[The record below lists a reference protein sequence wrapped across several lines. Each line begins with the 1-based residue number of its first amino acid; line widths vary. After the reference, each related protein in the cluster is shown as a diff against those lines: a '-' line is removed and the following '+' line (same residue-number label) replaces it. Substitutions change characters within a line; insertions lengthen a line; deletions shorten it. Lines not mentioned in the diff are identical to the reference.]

1 LKDITKNLA
10 IWLILAFV
18 LMALFNNFDSQ
29 NSNSSEVEYSTFIN
43 DVKSGAV
50 ANVVI
55 KDRQIEGVR
64 LDGSKFTTLA
74 PLYDRG
80 LMGDLLDNGV
90 GVKVEE
96 PEKPSLLLNILISW
110 FPMLLLIGVWIFFMR
125 QMQGGGG
132 KNPLSFGKSKA
143 RMLNEDQVKVTF
155 KDVAG
160 VEEAKEEVAELVEF
174 LRDPSK
180 FQKLGGKIPRGVLM
194 AGSPGTGKTLL
205 AKAIAG
211 EAKVPFFTI
220 SGSDFVEMFV
230 GVGASRVRDMFEQA
244 KKHAPCIIFIDE
256 IDAVGRHRG
265 AGIGGGNDER
275 EQTLNQLLVEM
286 DGFEGN
292 EGIIVIAATNRPDVL
307 DPALMRPGRFDR
319 QVVVPLPD
327 IRGREQILNV
337 HLRNVPAAD
346 DVDSSVI
353 ARGTPGFSGADLA
366 NLVNE
371 AALFAARAN
380 KRLVGMEEMELAK
393 DKIMMGA
400 ERRSMVMSEKE
411 KELTAYHEAG
421 HAIVG
426 RLVPAHDPVYKVT
439 IIPRGRALG
448 VTMFL
453 PEQDKYSQSREELES
468 GLSVLYGGRLAEELI
483 FGKEAITTGASND
496 IQVATKQARNMVTM
510 WGFSEHMGPLSY
522 VENRE
527 QHKVISEDT
536 AKQIDEEIR
545 QLITRNYDRAEQLL
559 KDNMDKLHTMA
570 KLLIKYETIDSA
582 QIDAIMEGREPGEP
596 KDWADRNDP
605 PSASAT
611 DDEADDKT
619 ASGKPA
625 DQLP

>member
-1 LKDITKNLA
+1 
-10 IWLILAFV
+10 
-18 LMALFNNFDSQ
+18 
-29 NSNSSEVEYSTFIN
+29 
-43 DVKSGAV
+43 
-50 ANVVI
+50 
-55 KDRQIEGVR
+55 
-64 LDGSKFTTLA
+64 
-74 PLYDRG
+74 
-80 LMGDLLDNGV
+80 
-90 GVKVEE
+90 
-96 PEKPSLLLNILISW
+96 
-110 FPMLLLIGVWIFFMR
+110 
-125 QMQGGGG
+125 
-132 KNPLSFGKSKA
+132 
-143 RMLNEDQVKVTF
+143 
-155 KDVAG
+155 
-160 VEEAKEEVAELVEF
+160 
-174 LRDPSK
+174 
-180 FQKLGGKIPRGVLM
+180 
-194 AGSPGTGKTLL
+194 
-205 AKAIAG
+205 
-211 EAKVPFFTI
+211 
-220 SGSDFVEMFV
+220 
-230 GVGASRVRDMFEQA
+230 
-244 KKHAPCIIFIDE
+244 
-256 IDAVGRHRG
+256 
-265 AGIGGGNDER
+265 
-275 EQTLNQLLVEM
+275 
-286 DGFEGN
+286 
-292 EGIIVIAATNRPDVL
+292 
-307 DPALMRPGRFDR
+307 
-319 QVVVPLPD
+319 
-327 IRGREQILNV
+327 
-337 HLRNVPAAD
+337 
-346 DVDSSVI
+346 
-353 ARGTPGFSGADLA
+353 
-366 NLVNE
+366 
-371 AALFAARAN
+371 
-380 KRLVGMEEMELAK
+380 
-393 DKIMMGA
+393 
-400 ERRSMVMSEKE
+400 
-411 KELTAYHEAG
+411 
-421 HAIVG
+421 VG